1 MVVVQSF
8 SVRWSEASLAAQ
20 FPVWALPIQFDVTGT
35 HLEQCTRQSY
45 ANGSALFFITWGYI
59 DRYPGAR
66 LASTTVVAHLLSQKT
81 VQSPAAAF
89 FAYTFA

>member
-20 FPVWALPIQFDVTGT
+20 FPVLGLPIQFEVTGT

-45 ANGSALFFITWGYI
+45 ANGSAAFITWGYI
-59 DRYPGAR
+59 DRYRGAR

-81 VQSPAAAF
+81 VQAPAAAF